1 MLAVARS
8 LVPENKLLLS
18 DEPSEGLAPILIQ
31 QMMDAIRVLSETTTI
46 LLVEQN
52 FIMASQLA
60 KRFTI
65 IDDGKSVHS
74 GLMQDLVDD
83 TEMVHHY
90 LGTSIKTIREREIS
104 HESQE

>member
-1 MLAVARS
+1 MLAVARA
-8 LVPENKLLLS
+8 LVPENKLLLI

-31 QMMDAIRVLSETTTI
+31 QMMEAIRKLKDTTTI

-60 KRFTI
+60 ERYVI

-74 GLMQDLVDD
+74 GLMSDLVLNQ
-83 TEMVHHY
+83 ELIHQY
-90 LGTSIKTIREREIS
+90 LGASIQAPIS
-104 HESQE
+104 ASEA

>member
-8 LVPENKLLLS
+8 LVPDNKLLLI

-31 QMMDAIRVLSETTTI
+31 EMMEVIRKLKETTTI

-60 KRFTI
+60 ERFVI
-65 IDDGKSVHS
+65 IDDGRSVHS
-74 GLMQDLVDD
+74 GLMSDLVRN
-83 TEMVHHY
+83 EELVQQY
-90 LGTSIKTIREREIS
+90 LGASIKPRAKEAK
-104 HESQE
+104 